1 MKDIYFLSSLPRAGN
16 TLLGSIINDNK
27 NVKCTANSITPF
39 ILDDLFKLKEHL
51 TFKNFPDH
59 KSLDNLIKNVFK
71 KYYEN
76 WNVDVI
82 IDRSV
87 WGTPGNLKYL
97 KHIFKEPKFILL
109 IRPVLE
115 CISSFVRLQIE
126 NGTDENVIK
135 ENIYSLLDINT
146 GIIGKSLW
154 SIDNIIKTK
163 QNYKIF
169 YYKDLVNNTDSFLKD
184 LSEYIKVDIKLP
196 NTLKQ
201 FSVNNIK
208 YDDSVHKFNLHTI
221 KTESIESSKYNVM
234 KYIPK
239 EIIKRY
245 KESNENYR

>member
-1 MKDIYFLSSLPRAGN
+1 MKNIYFLSSLPRAGN

-27 NVKCTANSITPF
+27 NIKCTANSITPF
-39 ILDDLFKLKEHL
+39 ILDNLFKLKEHI

-59 KSLDNLIKNVFK
+59 KSLDNLIKNVFE

-76 WNVDVI
+76 WNVNVI

-87 WGTPGNLKYL
+87 WGTPGNLKFI
-97 KHIFKEPKFILL
+97 KHIIKKPKFILL

-115 CISSFVRLQIE
+115 CISSFVRLKLE
-126 NGTDENVIK
+126 EGADKNAIK
-135 ENIYSLLDINT
+135 NYVYDLMDVHT
-146 GIIGKSLW
+146 GLIGKSLW
-154 SIDNIIKTK
+154 SIENIIKTK

-184 LSEYIKVDIKLP
+184 FSKYVKVKIKKP
-196 NTLKQ
+196 NKLKQ

-208 YDDSVHKFNLHTI
+208 YDDSIYQVNLHTI
-221 KTESIESSKYNVM
+221 ETKFIKNSKYDVM

-239 EIIKRY
+239 EIIERY
-245 KESNENYR
+245 K